1 MFLTFISSPHHLI
14 DHVEPTTA
22 VPAHR
27 QTLDVLAEVLQSL
40 PQPRNL
46 R

>member
-1 MFLTFISSPHHLI
+1 MFLTFISSHHLI

-27 QTLDVLAEVLQSL
+27 QTLDILAEVLQSPL
-40 PQPRNL
+40 QPRNL